1 MGSRTPSILMLP
13 LHVSCGLGMYF
24 CLILGRVTDTCFLCI
39 FLATEELF
47 WKSFKIKQF
56 SSVWLISKHGSLTSL
71 FLVLVP
77 EILAEKVDSWIEGY
91 LKMIPLVQN
100 VSFKRTDAT
109 KCCVA
114 SIWFKHSY
122 MSSRLLGSHSTA
134 GLWFL
139 STPWNSLQ
147 PGYRTKLQM
156 PTWKRTHTKAF
167 ALSASE

>member
-1 MGSRTPSILMLP
+1 MAFYMGSRTPSILMLP
-13 LHVSCGLGMYF
+13 LYVSCGLGMYF
-24 CLILGRVTDTCFLCI
+24 CLILGRVTDIYFLCI

-91 LKMIPLVQN
+91 LKMIPLIQN

-114 SIWFKHSY
+114 SIWFKPQLHV
-122 MSSRLLGSHSTA
+122 L
-134 GLWFL
+134 
-139 STPWNSLQ
+139 
-147 PGYRTKLQM
+147 
-156 PTWKRTHTKAF
+156 
-167 ALSASE
+167 